1 MFCGGSIVSFYCC
14 LACLFRIVISSSFV
28 FSFLVV
34 SSVGSVHYYYSFEN
48 AERSR
53 RLFPKK
59 KTAGSFHKARKEEV
73 NGSLHTWPEP
83 RWGETQS
90 LSLDTP
96 TFGRVDVDGPSSEY
110 DLSIPAEVRAEIAF

>member
-1 MFCGGSIVSFYCC
+1 MFPSIVVWLVCFA
-14 LACLFRIVISSSFV
+14 LLFPLRLFFRFSLYHLSVLSIIVTV
-28 FSFLVV
+28 LKNP
-34 SSVGSVHYYYSFEN
+34 EK
-48 AERSR
+48 SR

-59 KTAGSFHKARKEEV
+59 KPAGSFHKAKKEEV
-73 NGSLHTWPEP
+73 VGSLYTWPEP